1 MLEIVQVPK
10 EQMDEKFLE
19 DLHKSIFDH
28 SLPAYYFRYDLCLIA
43 KNEQGELVTYA
54 LLRELSSDSVE
65 LAWGGTSKE
74 HRGYS
79 SKMAM
84 EKFTEKCLEFYG
96 SVVFQTWNQNHRM
109 IRLGLAL
116 GYSIIGTR
124 ITDDNDLMVIFTKRR
139 EQ

>member
-1 MLEIVQVPK
+1 MLEVVQITK
-10 EQMDEKFLE
+10 AQMDDKFLE

-28 SLPAYYFRYDLCLIA
+28 SIPAYYFRYDLCLIA
-43 KNEQGELVTYA
+43 KNEQGELMSYA
-54 LLRELSSDSVE
+54 LLRELSSESVE
-65 LAWGGTSKE
+65 LAWGGASKE

-84 EKFTEKCLEFYG
+84 EKFTEICLEHYN

-116 GYSIIGTR
+116 EYSIIGTR
-124 ITDDNDLMVIFTKRR
+124 VTDDNNLMVIFNKRR
-139 EQ
+139 G